1 MQMESFCLVPGFP
14 KRGFHHPGAPTGRT
28 ACKWSLFVWSRVS
41 PKGDFTIP
49 APRQEGLHANGV
61 FLFGSLVL
69 LLGKAPRSDTLFH
82 TMDDIMKKNLVVL
95 ISLLLVSGCSA
106 SPIHAPVSLQATWTP
121 APTYTFYPTYTP
133 FPGKTSSPTVSGPT
147 TDAVVAAFKAAGL
160 EAENSRPM
168 AKDDYGMAPTVC
180 QGTRFFIPSLGPDN
194 GGRIFICDN
203 PSFQAAMAG
212 YYQALGSS
220 DAKLFSWVFEKGH
233 ILVQI
238 NGQLPSAAAH
248 KYEAAIP

>member
-14 KRGFHHPGAPTGRT
+14 KRGFHHPGAPKGRT
-28 ACKWSLFVWSRVS
+28 ACKWSLFVWSR
-41 PKGDFTIP
+41 
-49 APRQEGLHANGV
+49 
-61 FLFGSLVL
+61 VL